1 MNSCAD
7 SLCVYLPVPELLSVH
22 NRCTALLHITHLASA
37 ADHTA
42 LTDTLLTYTALYKL
56 LLFLLHKSIQVFV
69 DLQHSAVIIIEH
81 RTPCSSTFNLYRL
94 KLQRFQYTPKLSFC
108 DVIVVSQLG
117 SCVPHLSHEE
127 KHMDHKPDEEN
138 YLDCT
143 DHTL

>member
-1 MNSCAD
+1 M
-7 SLCVYLPVPELLSVH
+7 
-22 NRCTALLHITHLASA
+22 T
-37 ADHTA
+37 
-42 LTDTLLTYTALYKL
+42 
-56 LLFLLHKSIQVFV
+56 FLLHKSIQVFV
-69 DLQHSAVIIIEH
+69 DLQHSAVGIIEH
-81 RTPCSSTFNLYRL
+81 RTPCSSTFNLHRL

-108 DVIVVSQLG
+108 NVIMVSQLG